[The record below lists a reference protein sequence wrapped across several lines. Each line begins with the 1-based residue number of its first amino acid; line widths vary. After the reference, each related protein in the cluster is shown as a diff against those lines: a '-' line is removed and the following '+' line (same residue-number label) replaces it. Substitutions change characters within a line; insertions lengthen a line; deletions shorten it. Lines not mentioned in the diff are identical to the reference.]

1 MTPVADSPSPLLEV
15 RGLEVAFF
23 LRQGVARAINGLNLT
38 LHRGEVL
45 GLVGESGCGK
55 SVTSLA
61 IMQLIEEPGRILG
74 GQVRLEG
81 EDLLQ
86 AGARRIRQVRG
97 NRIAMIFQD
106 PMTGLNP
113 VLSIGTQMMEPL
125 RLHQKLSPAAA
136 EQQAIH
142 WLQEVGLPNPA
153 DQLRRF
159 PHELSGGMRQ
169 RVMIAMALACEPDL
183 LIADEP
189 TTALDVTI
197 QAQILDLMRE
207 LQQKYGTAILMITH
221 DLGVIAE
228 MADRVA
234 VMYAGDVVEE
244 AEVEALFDDP
254 QHPYTQGLMQAIPSA
269 QHHLGQEE
277 RLYNIP
283 GTVPTLLEL
292 PLGCR
297 FQDRCP
303 RAQPVCQAALPPLEG
318 SEHHSVRCRF
328 PGPQIPQKSSPS

>member
-1 MTPVADSPSPLLEV
+1 MTSPTARPPLLDV
-15 RGLEVAFF
+15 KGLEVAFF

-61 IMQLIEEPGRILG
+61 IMQLIEEPGKILQ
-74 GQVRLEG
+74 GQVLLEG

-86 AGARRIRQVRG
+86 LSKRQMRQVRG

-125 RLHQKLSPAAA
+125 RLHQKLSSSAA
-136 EQQAIH
+136 EEQAVH
-142 WLQEVGLPNPA
+142 WLQEVGLPNPGA
-153 DQLRRF
+153 QLRRF

-197 QAQILDLMRE
+197 QAQILELMQD

-244 AEVEALFDDP
+244 AEVEELFDHP
-254 QHPYTQGLMQAIPSA
+254 QHPYTQGLLQAIPSA
-269 QHHLGQEE
+269 QHHWEE
-277 RLYNIP
+277 EQRLYNIP

-292 PLGCR
+292 PFGCR

-303 RAQPVCQAALPPLEG
+303 RRQPTCQAALPPLEG
-318 SEHHSVRCRF
+318 SAEHSVRCLF
-328 PGPQIPQKSSPS
+328 PGDQAPQKASPS